1 MIWEVCGERPDWNQE
16 SCIYQLAFT
25 MKAKAHVVTTR
36 SLFFFFINPPPPPPP
51 PSFLLFFFFFSFF
64 SFFFLLLFFL
74 QGSVYIRLDPG
85 LCFAVGPTLS
95 SVYSVWRRK
104 YVSCPLTYITKPVY
118 RRRYFTFRSVLFDE
132 DKKKQHCVW
141 PLRHGRA
148 RKAALGCCNQKD
160 VRQFP
165 WPPWTNGYAFSI
177 TGVRLVKL
185 TKTLHTSR
193 IDSLWTHT

>member
-25 MKAKAHVVTTR
+25 MKAKALVFTTR
-36 SLFFFFINPPPPPPP
+36 SLLFFFIPPPPP
-51 PSFLLFFFFFSFF
+51 PSAPVRAFLLFLFFFFSFF
-64 SFFFLLLFFL
+64 FLFFL
-74 QGSVYIRLDPG
+74 QGSVYIGLDPG

-95 SVYSVWRRK
+95 SVCSVWRRK

-132 DKKKQHCVW
+132 DKKHNTVW

-165 WPPWTNGYAFSI
+165 RPPSTNGYAFSI